1 MADYLVAEDEQGRT
15 CVIVGVF
22 ESVGNA
28 MALVLYEVPGKVRT
42 VPMADLTVVAV
53 TTTFPGMGPDF
64 FRVKAA

>member
-42 VPMADLTVVAV
+42 VLMSDLTVIRV
-53 TTTFPGMGPDF
+53 TGAFPLTAELFG
-64 FRVKAA
+64 VKAA